1 MFLKASGGNSFN
13 FSYIFYDVGS
23 GQNHIAK
30 VVQTM
35 GYGELR
41 HNLFQLFQWLKCS
54 RHLIS
59 LNTYISK
66 YLLF

>member
-1 MFLKASGGNSFN
+1 MFLKTSGGNSFN

-35 GYGELR
+35 VHGELR
-41 HNLFQLFQWLKCS
+41 HD
-54 RHLIS
+54 
-59 LNTYISK
+59 LNSFTG
-66 YLLF
+66 